1 MHTNGREHFGREQ
14 SQFVFSGI
22 DVETESGSELR
33 RSKYLVNNYKGE
45 NGILSDVPRRMKKK
59 RALCNPTHFLLFF
72 HICNILTII
81 LSKNNHKLNFQKLE
95 LSSRMQ
101 NKDPMQH
108 KTGIS
113 LLKLSI
119 NLQEIPFDFH
129 LILRSYSS
137 SL

>member
-59 RALCNPTHFLLFF
+59 RALCNPTRISVMVHIILFF

-81 LSKNNHKLNFQKLE
+81 LSKNNHKLNFQ
-95 LSSRMQ
+95 
-101 NKDPMQH
+101 
-108 KTGIS
+108 
-113 LLKLSI
+113 
-119 NLQEIPFDFH
+119 
-129 LILRSYSS
+129 
-137 SL
+137 